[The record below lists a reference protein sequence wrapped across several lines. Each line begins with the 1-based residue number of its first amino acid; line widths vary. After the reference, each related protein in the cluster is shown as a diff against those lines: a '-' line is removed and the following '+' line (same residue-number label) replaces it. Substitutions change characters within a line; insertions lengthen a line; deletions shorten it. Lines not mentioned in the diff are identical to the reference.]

1 MRFVKLCVSTF
12 SVLCEWTLFIKKFM
26 TTHACFCFYVM
37 EFRKQNKIFCT
48 SQALFWFTQKKTG
61 LILFIIQIF
70 FFLSKNVISLYIFK
84 FFFIML
90 KLKISL
96 EYWIILYIFRISL
109 CVTSP
114 LHLPLVVEKYAKFT
128 RVWPI
133 SSQCLISIPLDN
145 APS

>member
-1 MRFVKLCVSTF
+1 MFPLFLYCASGHCLSKSLWQLMLA
-12 SVLCEWTLFIKKFM
+12 SVFTSWNSE
-26 TTHACFCFYVM
+26 
-37 EFRKQNKIFCT
+37 NKIKF
-48 SQALFWFTQKKTG
+48 SAQVRLYFDLLKKKLVWFYS
-61 LILFIIQIF
+61 LYRFF

-90 KLKISL
+90 NLKISL

-145 APS
+145 ASS